1 MKYFSGKH
9 IHCLFPSPSK
19 RTRMLCYFF
28 SFVCAELQPWAT
40 HSISFCQF
48 LPQWQNKSGNTL
60 PLPPLSQPREE
71 TPSVL
76 ALVHVLSLVNSD
88 RSCWVCDCCF
98 RSGGASVQWSL
109 QCVMLV
115 VQVVLLKCLVIR
127 LQNLFPH
134 LCHILNYIFFLPFR
148 ADVVTQLLWST

>member
-1 MKYFSGKH
+1 MVVKYFSGKH

-28 SFVCAELQPWAT
+28 LLCVLNFSREPL
-40 HSISFCQF
+40 ISFCQF

-60 PLPPLSQPREE
+60 PLPPLSPPREE
-71 TPSVL
+71 TPSAL

-115 VQVVLLKCLVIR
+115 VQVVLLKCLFIR

-134 LCHILNYIFFLPFR
+134 LCHILNYIFFLPIR